1 MKQWLID
8 LEPVN
13 IADSTLRLGTIF
25 ALSIW
30 LFFHGMIYQEPYGLK
45 LVELNM
51 YPWWNILLVA
61 LVAAGAIWC
70 PRVGILA
77 ALAVFLY
84 LSDMDILGQSAQ
96 DGDFMRNVEEYF
108 VSGAGAMP
116 KKCGGGNGN

>member
-1 MKQWLID
+1 MQSFKQWLID
-8 LEPVN
+8 LEPIN
-13 IADSTLRLGTIF
+13 IADSSLRLVTIF
-25 ALSIW
+25 SLSIW
-30 LFFHGMIYQEPYGLK
+30 LFFHGMIYQESYGLK

-84 LSDMDILGQSAQ
+84 LSDMDILSQSSH
-96 DGDFMRNVEEYF
+96 DMEFMRNVEEYF
-108 VSGAGAMP
+108 V
-116 KKCGGGNGN
+116 GGGGSDAANSK